1 MQAIVDRIEEDIV
14 VLEVDE
20 KIINVSKDKVEGE
33 ISEGDV
39 VDIEYMNNEIVNV
52 KVNKNQT
59 KSRQE
64 YISDLI
70 KGMWQ

>member
-1 MQAIVDRIEEDIV
+1 MQAIVDRIEQDIV
-14 VLEVDE
+14 VLEVED
-20 KIINVSKDKVEGE
+20 KIINVRKDIVDGE

-39 VDIEYMNNEIVNV
+39 VDIEYKDGIATKV
-52 KVNKNQT
+52 KVNEENT

-64 YISDLI
+64 YMSDLI

>member
-1 MQAIVDRIEEDIV
+1 MQAIVDRIEQDIV
-14 VLEVDE
+14 VIEVED
-20 KIINVSKDKVEGE
+20 KIINVRKDIVDGE

-39 VDIEYMNNEIVNV
+39 VDIEYKDGIATKV
-52 KVNKNQT
+52 KVNKENT

-64 YISDLI
+64 YMSDLI

>member
-64 YISDLI
+64 YMSDLI